1 MISSIKIVIEL
12 FAYLFCLAGL
22 FGKKFKFSIH
32 AMILIVLDLFV
43 LTGINEYGYSAYL
56 RLLVYLWMFA
66 YGLLYYKVSI
76 RRTLINCF
84 IAAVIVCIIQ
94 IIFWL
99 PVYYLFFRRFGHNEA
114 NELLVNICCW
124 CVMLLLSRT
133 KKLNKVSEFFMK
145 KNKFII
151 SISFFV
157 ILGLALDFYEIKRS
171 GILSGKQY
179 VQIVYF
185 FLLFLFVINEWQKS
199 RLEAEKR
206 KTQLAMNQIYYEAYD
221 QLILLVRERQH
232 DMKNHINAILSMIH
246 TTENY
251 QELVAKQQ
259 DYCHYILKQN
269 EQTKLLLSSENPL
282 ITGFLYSKIQ
292 EAENKGI
299 SVEHCLQ
306 LRKNIMFPEYELIEM
321 LGILFD
327 NAVEALEKS
336 TMEQKQIYIS
346 VKENDTEI
354 NCIVGNTK
362 TEAVSRIDKFFERGY
377 STKGENRGIGLTKLK
392 HMVQERK
399 GDLIVSE
406 ETYRGT
412 DFLWFEIK
420 LPKESE
426 SMN

>member
-43 LTGINEYGYSAYL
+43 LTGINEYGFPPYL
-56 RLLVYLWMFA
+56 RSLTYLGMFA
-66 YGLLYYKVSI
+66 YGLLYYRESVKVTLVNSFLAAASI
-76 RRTLINCF
+76 IILQLILCFPLYCVIILGFKHIEIFELLINVFVIIAILWIDYKIGMNKISCF
-84 IAAVIVCIIQ
+84 FIKENKFMVLISLFTFGGLVISLYRIKTMG
-94 IIFWL
+94 IFWGEEYIQL
-99 PVYYLFFRRFGHNEA
+99 
-114 NELLVNICCW
+114 
-124 CVMLLLSRT
+124 
-133 KKLNKVSEFFMK
+133 
-145 KNKFII
+145 
-151 SISFFV
+151 
-157 ILGLALDFYEIKRS
+157 
-171 GILSGKQY
+171 
-179 VQIVYF
+179 VYF
-185 FLLFLFVINEWQKS
+185 LFLFGFALNEWQKS

-206 KTQLAMNQIYYEAYD
+206 KTQLAMNKIYYEAYD

-251 QELVAKQQ
+251 QELVEKQQ

-292 EAENKGI
+292 EAEGKGI

-336 TMEQKQIYIS
+336 TMEQKQIYTS

-354 NCIVGNTK
+354 HCIVGNTK

-392 HMVQERK
+392 HMVQESK

-406 ETYRGT
+406 ETYKGT
-412 DFLWFEIK
+412 DFLWFEIQ
-420 LPKESE
+420 LPKKYSTLT
-426 SMN
+426 

>member
-43 LTGINEYGYSAYL
+43 LTGINEYGYSAYF
-56 RLLVYLWMFA
+56 RLLVYLWMFT
-66 YGLLYYKVSI
+66 YGLLYYKVNI

-84 IAAVIVCIIQ
+84 LAAIIICVMQ
-94 IIFWL
+94 IMCWL
-99 PVYYLFFRRFGHNEA
+99 PVYYLFFKRYGHNEV

-124 CVMLLLSRT
+124 LVILLLSRT
-133 KKLNKVSEFFMK
+133 KQLNKVSEFFMK

-151 SISFFV
+151 SISLFV
-157 ILGLALDFYEIKRS
+157 IFGLVLDFYEIKRS
-171 GILSGKQY
+171 GILSGKQFI
-179 VQIVYF
+179 QIVYF

-206 KTQLAMNQIYYEAYD
+206 KTQLAMNKIYYEAYD

-251 QELVAKQQ
+251 QELVEKQQ

-292 EAENKGI
+292 EAEGKGI
-299 SVEHCLQ
+299 SVEHYLQ

-336 TMEQKQIYIS
+336 AMEQKQIYVS
-346 VKENDTEI
+346 VKQNNTGI
-354 NCIVGNTK
+354 NCVVGNTK
-362 TEAVSRIDKFFERGY
+362 TETVNRIDKFFERGY

-406 ETYRGT
+406 ETYRGA

-420 LPKESE
+420 MPKETQL
-426 SMN
+426 